1 MARQSLP
8 YPYQYAGMEL
18 DQTGLYFNGRGYY
31 SPALGRPLE
40 GYGVPNAPGG
50 GLRKATE

>member
-1 MARQSLP
+1 
-8 YPYQYAGMEL
+8 MEL